1 MTTRNFRVNNGL
13 EVGDITISASANTIT
28 GGATAAP
35 SADGQFANKKY
46 VDDQDANIA
55 SDTLTLT
62 NKTLTAPKFADAG
75 FIADANGNELIVFQ
89 TTGSAVNE
97 FDITNNASGS
107 APILAVTG
115 GDTNIG
121 MAITAKGSG
130 DIDLNAGS
138 DVNIPANKG
147 LTFGDDGEKIEGDG
161 TDLTIA
167 SSAKLNLTATS
178 DVILPP
184 NVGLIFDTAGAEKIE
199 SDGTDLSISVGS
211 GGDINVPASIG
222 VTFGND
228 GEKIEGDG
236 TDLTIASSAKLN
248 LTATSDV
255 HIPNNVGL
263 AFDASGAEKIESD
276 GTDLSISVGSNGD
289 INIPAN
295 IGLTFG
301 DDGEKIEGDGTD
313 LTIAGNNINLT
324 AVADVVVPAN
334 VGITFGT
341 GEKIEGDNTDLTITS
356 GAKINLTATSDIVVP
371 ANVGIT
377 FGTGEKIEGDSTDL
391 TVTSGAKI
399 NLTATS
405 DVHIPQNIGL
415 VFDANGS
422 EKIESDDTNLTI
434 NSGAQII
441 LAPTTDVKLG
451 NNLGVI
457 FGDAGEKIEG
467 DGTDLTISSSNLLNL
482 TATTDIV
489 IPTNVGLHFTDA
501 NEKIESNGT
510 DLTVNAG
517 ADINLTAT
525 TDINI
530 PANVGLTFGDDGEK
544 IEGNGTNLV
553 IASSGTCTITATG
566 ETVVTNNMRVA
577 GNLTVDGTETV
588 INTTTLSV
596 EDSIIE
602 VNRNVSAASGMPTVS
617 GLQINRG
624 EGSTATEMP
633 LLWAWDEAFADD
645 GTTIHGNAGGAFT
658 AFRRAEG
665 GSEGPSGTADLVD
678 IRANVIHAVATSA
691 QYADVAE
698 RFEADAP
705 MTAGAVVEVGGD
717 AEITETTSDLSENV
731 FGVISDQPAY
741 AMNAGAGNND
751 SHPFVAMTGR
761 TPVRVTG
768 AVTKGQRL
776 VSSSTKGCA
785 RAVASGETISPFNV
799 IGRALESSTDAGI
812 KLVNCA
818 VRTNN

>member
-13 EVGDITISASANTIT
+13 EVGDITLSASANTIT
-28 GGATAAP
+28 GLSTSAP
-35 SADGQFANKKY
+35 SGSGDVVTKSY
-46 VDDQDANIA
+46 
-55 SDTLTLT
+55 SDSGTQTMT

-75 FIADANGNELIVFQ
+75 FIADANGNELLIFQ
-89 TTGSAVNE
+89 TTGSAVNQI
-97 FDITNNASGS
+97 DVTNAATSNPPSLTA
-107 APILAVTG
+107 TG

-121 MAITAKGSG
+121 LTLAAKGTG
-130 DIDLNAGS
+130 DI
-138 DVNIPANKG
+138 
-147 LTFGDDGEKIEGDG
+147 
-161 TDLTIA
+161 
-167 SSAKLNLTATS
+167 NLTA
-178 DVILPP
+178 
-184 NVGLIFDTAGAEKIE
+184 GA
-199 SDGTDLSISVGS
+199 
-211 GGDINVPASIG
+211 DINVPANIG
-222 VTFGND
+222 VTFGDD

-324 AVADVVVPAN
+324 AVADVVVPVNVGIKFGTHEKIESDDTDLNITVGSSGDINIPADIGLTFGDDGEKIEGN
-334 VGITFGT
+334 GTDLTITGNNINLTATADVVIPASVGITFGS
-341 GEKIEGDNTDLTITS
+341 GEKIEGDDTDLTVTS
-356 GAKINLTATSDIVVP
+356 GGAINLTATTDVVVP

-405 DVHIPQNIGL
+405 DVILPPNVGL
-415 VFDANGS
+415 VFDTGGA
-422 EKIESDDTNLTI
+422 EKIESD
-434 NSGAQII
+434 
-441 LAPTTDVKLG
+441 
-451 NNLGVI
+451 
-457 FGDAGEKIEG
+457 
-467 DGTDLTISSSNLLNL
+467 GTDLSIS
-482 TATTDIV
+482 
-489 IPTNVGLHFTDA
+489 VGT
-501 NEKIESNGT
+501 G
-510 DLTVNAG
+510 G
-517 ADINLTAT
+517 DINV
-525 TDINI
+525 
-530 PANVGLTFGDDGEK
+530 PANIGITFGDDGEK
-544 IEGNGTNLV
+544 IEGDGTNLT
-553 IASSGTCTITATG
+553 IASSGLCTITATG
-566 ETVVTNNMRVA
+566 ETVVTNNFRVG
-577 GNLTVDGTETV
+577 GNLIVDGTETIV
-588 INTTTLSV
+588 NTTTLSI
-596 EDSIIE
+596 EDNIIE
-602 VNRNVSAASGMPTVS
+602 VNRNVSANSGMPTVS
-617 GLQINRG
+617 GLQVNRG

-633 LLWAWDEAFADD
+633 LLWAWDESFTDD

-665 GSEGPSGTADLVD
+665 NSEGPSGTASLVD
-678 IRANVIHAVATSA
+678 IRANVVHAVATSA

-705 MTAGAVVEVGGD
+705 MSTGAVVEVGGD

-741 AMNAGAGNND
+741 AMNAAAGN
-751 SHPFVAMTGR
+751 SETHPFVAMTGR

-776 VSSSTKGCA
+776 VSSSVKGCA
-785 RAVASGETISPFNV
+785 RAVAAGESISPFNV

>member
-13 EVGDITISASANTIT
+13 EVGDIVISASANTIT

-46 VDDQDANIA
+46 VDDQAA
-55 SDTLTLT
+55 ATLTLT
-62 NKTLTAPKFADAG
+62 NKTLTAPKIADAG
-75 FIADANGNELIVFQ
+75 FIADANGNEQIIFQ

-97 FDITNNASGS
+97 FEITNGASGN
-107 APILAVTG
+107 APILGASG
-115 GDTNIG
+115 ETNVGI
-121 MAITAKGSG
+121 AITAKGTG

-138 DVNIPANKG
+138 DVNIAANKG
-147 LTFGDDGEKIEGDG
+147 LTFGD
-161 TDLTIA
+161 
-167 SSAKLNLTATS
+167 
-178 DVILPP
+178 
-184 NVGLIFDTAGAEKIE
+184 
-199 SDGTDLSISVGS
+199 
-211 GGDINVPASIG
+211 
-222 VTFGND
+222 D

-324 AVADVVVPAN
+324 AVADVVVPVNVGITFGTHEKIESDDTDLNITVGSSGDINIPADIGLTFGDDGEKIEGNGTDLTITGNNINLTATADVVVPAN

-341 GEKIEGDNTDLTITS
+341 GEKIEGDSTDLTVTS
-356 GAKINLTATSDIVVP
+356 GGAINLTATTDVVVP

-405 DVHIPQNIGL
+405 DVHVPQNVGI

-422 EKIESDDTNLTI
+422 EKIESND
-434 NSGAQII
+434 
-441 LAPTTDVKLG
+441 
-451 NNLGVI
+451 
-457 FGDAGEKIEG
+457 
-467 DGTDLTISSSNLLNL
+467 
-482 TATTDIV
+482 
-489 IPTNVGLHFTDA
+489 
-501 NEKIESNGT
+501 T
-510 DLTVNAG
+510 DLTVNSG

-525 TDINI
+525 ADVNL
-530 PANVGLTFGDDGEK
+530 PNNVGLVFGDDGEK
-544 IEGNGTNLV
+544 IEGNGTNLT
-553 IASSGTCTITATG
+553 IASSGLCTITATG
-566 ETVVTNNMRVA
+566 ETVVTNNFRVG

-588 INTTTLSV
+588 VNTTTLSI
-596 EDSIIE
+596 EDNIIE
-602 VNRNVSAASGMPTVS
+602 VNRNVSANSGMPTVS

-665 GSEGPSGTADLVD
+665 GTEGPSGTADLVD
-678 IRANVIHAVATSA
+678 IRANVVHAVATSA

-705 MTAGAVVEVGGD
+705 MSAGAVVEVGGD

-731 FGVISDQPAY
+731 FGVISEQPAY
-741 AMNAGAGNND
+741 AMNAAAGNNET
-751 SHPFVAMTGR
+751 HPYVAMTGR

-776 VSSSTKGCA
+776 VSSSVKGCA
-785 RAVASGETISPFNV
+785 RAVASGESISPFNV